1 MLLDNEKV
9 LQLVKEAQNGSQ
21 EAKTQLIEEN
31 SPLIKSVI
39 KRFKDKGV
47 EYDDLYQIGCIGFL
61 KAIKN
66 FDSSFG
72 VKFSTYVVPMV
83 IGEIKRFM
91 RDDGA
96 IKVSRA
102 LKTLNLQINRYILDF
117 YEKSQ
122 RKPTI
127 EELAKHFQVE
137 EQDIIMAMDSAK
149 MPISIYSPL
158 EDDAESSSIIDRIEP
173 QEDVNQ
179 KMIDDIALKEV
190 VKKLDERDRKI
201 IILRYYYDKTQSE
214 IAKEL
219 KISQVQVSRLESKIL
234 DNLKAKLTSL
244 YYI

>member
-102 LKTLNLQINRYILDF
+102 LKTLNLQINRYIIDF

-234 DNLKAKLTSL
+234 DNLKAKLTS
-244 YYI
+244 

>member
-1 MLLDNEKV
+1 MLK
-9 LQLVKEAQNGSQ
+9 LVKEAQEGSQ
-21 EAKTQLIEEN
+21 EAKSKLIEAN

-66 FDSSFG
+66 FNPDFN

-91 RDDGA
+91 RDDGMV
-96 IKVSRA
+96 KVSRA
-102 LKTLNLQINRYILDF
+102 LKSLNLQINRFI
-117 YEKSQ
+117 EKFCQVEQ

-149 MPISIYSPL
+149 MPVSIYTPL
-158 EDDAESSSIIDRIEP
+158 DDDESSSLLDRIEP
-173 QEDVNQ
+173 QEDFKE
-179 KMIDDIALKEV
+179 KMVDDIALKEV
-190 VKKLDERDRKI
+190 VKKLDERERKI
-201 IILRYYYDKTQSE
+201 ILLRYYFDKTQSE

-219 KISQVQVSRLESKIL
+219 NISQVQVSRLENKIL
-234 DNLKAKLTSL
+234 DNLKNKLTS
-244 YYI
+244 

>member
-1 MLLDNEKV
+1 MLLDNELV
-9 LQLVKEAQNGSQ
+9 LKLVKEAQEGSQ
-21 EAKTQLIEEN
+21 EAKSKLIEAN

-39 KRFKDKGV
+39 KRFKDKGI

-66 FDSSFG
+66 FNPDFN

-91 RDDGA
+91 RDDGMV
-96 IKVSRA
+96 KVSRA
-102 LKTLNLQINRYILDF
+102 LKSLNLQINRFI
-117 YEKSQ
+117 EKFCQVEQ

-149 MPISIYSPL
+149 MPVSIYTPL
-158 EDDAESSSIIDRIEP
+158 DDDESSSLLDRIEP
-173 QEDVNQ
+173 QEDFNE
-179 KMIDDIALKEV
+179 KMVDDIALKEV
-190 VKKLDERDRKI
+190 VKKLDERERKI
-201 IILRYYYDKTQSE
+201 ILLRYYFDKTQSE

-219 KISQVQVSRLESKIL
+219 NISQVQVSRLENKIL
-234 DNLKAKLTSL
+234 DNLRNKLTS
-244 YYI
+244 

>member
-127 EELAKHFQVE
+127 EELSKHFQVE

-190 VKKLDERDRKI
+190 VKKLGERDRKI

-234 DNLKAKLTSL
+234 DNLKAKLTS
-244 YYI
+244 

>member
-149 MPISIYSPL
+149 MPVSIYSPL

-234 DNLKAKLTSL
+234 DNLKAKLTS
-244 YYI
+244 

>member
-102 LKTLNLQINRYILDF
+102 LKTLNLQINRYIIDF

-127 EELAKHFQVE
+127 EELSKHFQVE

-158 EDDAESSSIIDRIEP
+158 EDDTESSSIIDRIEP

-234 DNLKAKLTSL
+234 DNLKAKLTS
-244 YYI
+244 

>member
-1 MLLDNEKV
+1 MLLDNEQV
-9 LQLVKEAQNGSQ
+9 LLLVKLAQNGDQ
-21 EAKTQLIEEN
+21 EAKTKLIEEN

-66 FDSSFG
+66 FNPEYN

-102 LKTLNLQINRYILDF
+102 LKTLNLQINKYIESF
-117 YEKSQ
+117 YEKEQ
-122 RKPTI
+122 RKPSI

-149 MPISIYSPL
+149 MPVSIYTP
-158 EDDAESSSIIDRIEP
+158 I
-173 QEDVNQ
+173 
-179 KMIDDIALKEV
+179 
-190 VKKLDERDRKI
+190 
-201 IILRYYYDKTQSE
+201 
-214 IAKEL
+214 
-219 KISQVQVSRLESKIL
+219 
-234 DNLKAKLTSL
+234 
-244 YYI
+244 

>member
-1 MLLDNEKV
+1 MLLDNEQV
-9 LQLVKEAQNGSQ
+9 LLLVKLAQNGDQ
-21 EAKTQLIEEN
+21 DAKTKLIEEN

-39 KRFKDKGV
+39 KRFKDKGI

-66 FDSSFG
+66 FNPDYK

-102 LKTLNLQINRYILDF
+102 LKTLNLQINRYIEAF
-117 YEKSQ
+117 YLAEQ
-122 RKPTI
+122 RKPSI

-149 MPISIYSPL
+149 MPVSIYTPI
-158 EDDAESSSIIDRIEP
+158 EDDGDSACMLDRIEE
-173 QEDVNQ
+173 QEDYND
-179 KMIDDIALKEV
+179 KMVDNIALKEL
-190 VKKLDERDRKI
+190 VKNLDSRDRKI
-201 IILRYYYDKTQSE
+201 ILLRFYYDKTQSE

-219 KISQVQVSRLESKIL
+219 NISQVQVSRLENKIL
-234 DNLKAKLTSL
+234 DNLKQKLTS
-244 YYI
+244 

>member
-1 MLLDNEKV
+1 MLLDNEQV
-9 LQLVKEAQNGSQ
+9 LLLVKLAQNGDQ
-21 EAKTQLIEEN
+21 EAKTKLIEEN

-66 FDSSFG
+66 FNPEYN

-102 LKTLNLQINRYILDF
+102 LKTLNLQINKYIESF
-117 YEKSQ
+117 YEKEQ
-122 RKPTI
+122 RKPSI

-149 MPISIYSPL
+149 MPVSIYTPI
-158 EDDAESSSIIDRIEP
+158 EDDGDSACMVDRIEQ
-173 QEDVNQ
+173 QEDYND
-179 KMIDDIALKEV
+179 KMVDDIALKEV
-190 VKKLDERDRKI
+190 VKKLDARDRKI
-201 IILRYYYDKTQSE
+201 ILLRYYYDKTQSE

-219 KISQVQVSRLESKIL
+219 NISQVQVSRLENKIL
-234 DNLKAKLTSL
+234 DNLKQKLTS
-244 YYI
+244 

>member
-83 IGEIKRFM
+83 IGDIKRFM

-234 DNLKAKLTSL
+234 DNLKAKLTS
-244 YYI
+244 

>member
-127 EELAKHFQVE
+127 EELSKHFQVE

-234 DNLKAKLTSL
+234 DNLKAKLTS
-244 YYI
+244 

>member
-102 LKTLNLQINRYILDF
+102 LKTLNLQINRYIIDF
-117 YEKSQ
+117 YEKNQ

-127 EELAKHFQVE
+127 EELSKHFQVE

-234 DNLKAKLTSL
+234 DNLKAKLTS
-244 YYI
+244 